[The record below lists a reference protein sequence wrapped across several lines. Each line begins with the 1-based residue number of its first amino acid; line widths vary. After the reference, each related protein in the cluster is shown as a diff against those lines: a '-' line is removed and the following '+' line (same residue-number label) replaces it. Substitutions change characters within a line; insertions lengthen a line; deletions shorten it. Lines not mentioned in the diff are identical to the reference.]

1 MIIGELFV
9 DDPTV
14 IELGLLVK
22 AIDEGSSNEVVA
34 DSLSKV
40 VAKGRK
46 TSGPDTLKVKFRAV
60 FIRSASKTRPP
71 PTLNTVV
78 LADIPRFP
86 AAAPAAVLERITT
99 AEDEVFVE
107 VMVVVPPAQAL
118 NSMVL

>member
-1 MIIGELFV
+1 MVIGEVFV
-9 DDPTV
+9 DDPIV
-14 IELGLLVK
+14 IELGLLLK
-22 AIDEGSSNEVVA
+22 TIDEGRSNKVVA
-34 DSLSKV
+34 DSFNKV

-107 VMVVVPPAQAL
+107 VMVVVPPPQAL